1 MNPAWTITA
10 LAAAALATAACAG
23 NEQRPDED
31 FARAEAGIRQA
42 ERSGAEQYGALELQS
57 ARDKLERARAA
68 ANQEGDMAAARRLAE
83 QAALDAELAAAKTS
97 SRKAEL
103 ALKEVEDS
111 IAALREE
118 MQRDRRRAGDLP

>member
-1 MNPAWTITA
+1 Y
-10 LAAAALATAACAG
+10 
-23 NEQRPDED
+23 ED

-42 ERSGAEQYGALELQS
+42 EQSGADRYGALELQA

-68 ANQEGDMAAARRLAE
+68 ANEEGDMATARRLAE
-83 QAALDAELAAAKTS
+83 QAALDAELAAAKTRS
-97 SRKAEL
+97 HTAEP

-118 MQRDRRRAGDLP
+118 MQRGRRGGDLP